1 VHSIRVLLPGAND
14 WAFRARTETAWRA
27 RLSLGA
33 IEDADAKSIIDAGRR
48 SRPGLSRI
56 TEAAL
61 SKDKKGQSMKIEA
74 YLGDGLYASFD
85 GYQINLRAPREGG
98 DHWVSLNPDVFDALM
113 EFRAKT
119 AEVMKRGAAQ
129 WT

>member
-1 VHSIRVLLPGAND
+1 MHSIRVLLPGAND
-14 WAFRARTETAWRA
+14 SAFRARTETAWRA

-85 GYQINLRAPREGG
+85 GLLIPL
-98 DHWVSLNPDVFDALM
+98 DVAHHSGM
-113 EFRAKT
+113 ISPA
-119 AEVMKRGAAQ
+119 VPI
-129 WT
+129 